1 MKNKIIS
8 ILRKATLMALLAAF
22 SGPASGIYS
31 TAAKAGEHCKVTSVQ
46 GWGLTEEL
54 ATLQAQQLL
63 LFSTG
68 NWIVQNDKFSKPEN
82 KCTLSLLGW
91 TCTTTAKVCKK

>member
-1 MKNKIIS
+1 MTIKMTS
-8 ILRKATLMALLAAF
+8 IFKKAALPLLIAALC
-22 SGPASGIYS
+22 GPAFGVSNAGAKSGDN
-31 TAAKAGEHCKVTSVQ
+31 CKVTSVE

-68 NWIVQNDKFSKPEN
+68 NWIVQNDKFSKPVN

-91 TCTTTAKVCKK
+91 SCTTTAKVCKK